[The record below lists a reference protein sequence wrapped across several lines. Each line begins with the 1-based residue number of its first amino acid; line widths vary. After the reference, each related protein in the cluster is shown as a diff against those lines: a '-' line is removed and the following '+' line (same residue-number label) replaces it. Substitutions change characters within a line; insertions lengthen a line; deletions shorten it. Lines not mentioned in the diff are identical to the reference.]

1 MASLEVRREW
11 SRQGM
16 ARMRLRRHVH
26 WLRKH
31 NPEQLPYRPGHCPN
45 CGLRTEAE
53 LCGFCMAELEGRP
66 APRVD

>member
-1 MASLEVRREW
+1 
-11 SRQGM
+11 M
-16 ARMRLRRHVH
+16 ARLRARRRVH

-31 NPEQLPYRPGHCPN
+31 NPEQLPFRPGHCVN
-45 CGLRTEAE
+45 CGLLSLED